1 MHAGLKK
8 KLNRN
13 KKLRRKENKCTKSCG
28 GSDDARARQQYLKR
42 SDVARQYLMRSLI
55 DETVAG
61 LRKRDYSKRKIAE
74 ELDVPTIRVYDALK
88 RTGIDEELY
97 TE

>member
-1 MHAGLKK
+1 
-8 KLNRN
+8 
-13 KKLRRKENKCTKSCG
+13 
-28 GSDDARARQQYLKR
+28 
-42 SDVARQYLMRSLI
+42 MRSLI